1 MLLLLSC
8 SQAVCNLFPQKL
20 AVSLQLEKAVPGEVW
35 SRKPCGVDAGAPP
48 SPQSSHPECSRAWTL
63 EACPLLAPLQMQP
76 GALKWGR
83 ETIFQLQFL
92 LSNADAF
99 LCILFFLWPLWA
111 WPFRVCVRWPGH
123 LHECHLY
130 PVPHLPPPSAPPASA
145 VHLPH
150 LPQSCSF

>member
-8 SQAVCNLFPQKL
+8 SQAVYNLFPQKL

-63 EACPLLAPLQMQP
+63 EACPLLALLQMQP

-99 LCILFFLWPLWA
+99 LCRIPHKVL
-111 WPFRVCVRWPGH
+111 RVE
-123 LHECHLY
+123 LEE
-130 PVPHLPPPSAPPASA
+130 ASE
-145 VHLPH
+145 LI
-150 LPQSCSF
+150 